1 MEDLAMRTKTRTNST
16 ATRFAVLA
24 MLVLMV
30 PMAVAC
36 AGPARVQAD
45 NEIVMARYAIREA
58 GAKGA
63 GAYAP
68 KEFAGAVAKLEAAQK
83 ATPDKGIRLAE
94 EATVMARLA
103 SAVAVRE
110 SAVAQLAEART
121 VQLQSERLRSET
133 TQAVEETGR

>member
-1 MEDLAMRTKTRTNST
+1 MRTKTRTNPG
-16 ATRFAVLA
+16 ATRFGVLA
-24 MLVLMV
+24 MLMLLV

-36 AGPARVQAD
+36 AGPVRMHAD

-68 KEFAGAVAKLEAAQK
+68 KELAGAVAKLEAAQK
-83 ATPDKGIRLAE
+83 AGPVEGIRLAE

-110 SAVAQLAEART
+110 SAVAQLAEARA

-133 TQAVEETGR
+133 TQAVEETER